1 MDGSSATARSFT
13 PRTAARPGA
22 SARVERARTGNS
34 EKAMTWYRFG
44 EWILRWRFMVLAVVG
59 ALTAFFGYFASQ
71 TQLVTSFGD
80 LLPQNH
86 PFIQVAHKYDQY
98 FGSVNNVTIMIEA
111 REGTIYNTKIIQKII
126 RMTNNMDLV
135 YGIQH
140 GSVRSIAT
148 ASYFRPL
155 AGGVILNTPILPNG
169 EIPKTAGDLDEL
181 KSNVHKNPGVVF
193 GNYIS
198 LDDRAAVV
206 EGSFLESRLDYRRIF
221 DEVRKIVVAPERDS
235 SVHIY
240 YGGQPVLYGWVYH
253 YTPEFLWIFV
263 ATVLAV
269 WILLYLY
276 FRDWRGALRPTL
288 SGVICAI
295 CGLGFIRLLGFGLDP
310 LVLVI
315 PFLITARAV
324 SHSVQMHDRYYEE
337 YYRLRDKEKAIL
349 SSFSELFV
357 PSLSGILADAFGVL
371 IILLVPV
378 LFLQKLA
385 ITASFWIAAIVV
397 SELILNPIVYFYLE
411 PPRIEVI
418 ERREHGAFKRMLQL
432 LARPMLERSGRTLT
446 FVVTLGV
453 IALCAFFWTGLKV
466 GDPSSESPILWPN
479 APYNRS
485 MAAIQSEFGAIERFV
500 VVAELSQRDAL
511 NDPRL
516 YHVMDEYERYIER
529 DPSVGRTF
537 SVADLLSN
545 GGSALREFQP
555 KWNVLPTT
563 IRGTGQLLGGLLAG
577 ASPLSTAY
585 IITPRRDATQMTV
598 YSRDREGENVQRIVL
613 RTQKF
618 FAEPAHQV
626 SGVSFSLA
634 AGIIG
639 ELAAANQEIID
650 NDLRLNILAFA
661 TIYIIVLI
669 TYRSFMAGLY
679 LLFPLA
685 LANAAINAY
694 MGAHDIGININT
706 LPVVTV
712 GVGFGID
719 YSIYIVSRIIEEL
732 AAGHDLRDST
742 YSALTTSGKAVA
754 FTALTL
760 VASVLFWYWSS
771 IRFDAEMGLLL
782 VVWMFVSML
791 GAMTILPVMIVT
803 FDPAFI
809 RREKERVAASKL
821 LDVEGHTVVASS

>member
-1 MDGSSATARSFT
+1 
-13 PRTAARPGA
+13 
-22 SARVERARTGNS
+22 
-34 EKAMTWYRFG
+34 MTWYRFG
-44 EWILRWRFMVLAVVG
+44 EWILRRRFIVLGVVG
-59 ALTAFFGYFASQ
+59 ALTAFFGYFAAQ
-71 TQLVTSFGD
+71 TQLVTSFGE

-98 FGSVNNVTIMIEA
+98 FGSVNNVTVMIEA
-111 REGTIYNTKIIQKII
+111 KEGTIYNRAIIGKIVQ
-126 RMTNNMDLV
+126 MTRDMDLV

-140 GSVRSIAT
+140 GSVRSIASS
-148 ASYFRPL
+148 SYFRPL
-155 AGGVILNTPILPNG
+155 AGGVILNTPVLPNG
-169 EIPKTAGDLDEL
+169 DIPKTAGEL
-181 KSNVHKNPGVVF
+181 EELESNVHKNPGVIF
-193 GNYIS
+193 GRFVS
-198 LDDRAAVV
+198 LDDKAAVI
-206 EGSFLESRLDYRRIF
+206 EGSFLETRLDYTRIF
-221 DEVRKIVVAPERDS
+221 DEIRKIVVAPERDA

-240 YGGQPVLYGWVYH
+240 YGGQPILYGWVYH

-269 WILLYLY
+269 WMLLYLY
-276 FRDWRGALRPTL
+276 FQDWRGALRPTI

-295 CGLGFIRLLGFGLDP
+295 WGLGFIRLLGFGLDP

-337 YYRLRDKEKAIL
+337 FYRLRDKERAIL

-357 PSLSGILADAFGVL
+357 PSLSGILTDAFGVL
-371 IILLVPV
+371 VILLVPV
-378 LFLQKLA
+378 LFLQRLA
-385 ITASFWIAAIVV
+385 ITASFWIAAIIV
-397 SELILNPIVYFYLE
+397 SELILNPIVYYYLD

-418 ERREHGAFKRMLQL
+418 ERREHGFFKRMLQSI
-432 LARPMLERSGRTLT
+432 ARPMLERSGRIAT
-446 FVVTLGV
+446 FAATIVV
-453 IALCAFFWTGLKV
+453 IALCAFFWSGLKV

-479 APYNRS
+479 SAYNRS
-485 MAAIQSEFGAIERFV
+485 MAAIQSEFGAIEQFV
-500 VVAELSQRDAL
+500 VVAELAKRDSL
-511 NDPRL
+511 NNPKL
-516 YHVMDEYERYIER
+516 YHVMDEYERYMER
-529 DPSVGRTF
+529 DPAVGRTF

-563 IRGTGQLLGGLLAG
+563 VRGTGQLLGGLLAG
-577 ASPLSTAY
+577 ASPDSTAY

-598 YSRDREGENVQRIVL
+598 YSKDREGENVQRIVL
-613 RTQKF
+613 RTQRF
-618 FAEPAHQV
+618 FDEPRHRV
-626 SGVSFSLA
+626 PGVTFSLA

-650 NDLRLNILAFA
+650 NDLLLNILAFA
-661 TIYIIVLI
+661 TIYIIILI

-694 MGAHDIGININT
+694 MGAHNIGININT

-719 YSIYIVSRIIEEL
+719 YSIYIVSRIIEGL
-732 AAGHDLRDST
+732 ALGWDLKGST
-742 YSALTTSGKAVA
+742 YTALITSGKAVA

-771 IRFDAEMGLLL
+771 IRFDAEMGMLLA
-782 VVWMFVSML
+782 VWMFVSML
-791 GAMTILPVMIVT
+791 GAMTILPVLIVT

-809 RREKERVAASKL
+809 RREKERVIASRRPDLKGRTLAAFS
-821 LDVEGHTVVASS
+821 

>member
-1 MDGSSATARSFT
+1 
-13 PRTAARPGA
+13 
-22 SARVERARTGNS
+22 
-34 EKAMTWYRFG
+34 MTWYRLG
-44 EWILRWRFMVLAVVG
+44 EWILRRRFVVLAIVG
-59 ALTAFFGYFASQ
+59 ALTAFFGYYASQ
-71 TQLVTSFGD
+71 TMLVTSFGE

-86 PFIQVAHKYDQY
+86 PFIKIAHKYDQY

-111 REGTIYNTKIIQKII
+111 KQGTIYNTEIVKKIVQ
-126 RMTNNMDLV
+126 MTRDMDLV

-140 GSVRSIAT
+140 GSVRSVAS

-155 AGGVILNTPILPNG
+155 AGGVILNTPILPGG
-169 EIPKTAGDLDEL
+169 EIPKTESELEEL
-181 KSNVHKNPGVVF
+181 KSNVHKNPGVIF
-193 GNYIS
+193 GRFVS
-198 LDDRAAVV
+198 LDDKAAVI

-221 DEVRKIVVAPERDS
+221 NEIYKIVVDPEKDP

-240 YGGQPVLYGWVYH
+240 VGGQPVLYGWVYH
-253 YTPEFLWIFV
+253 YTPQFFWIFV
-263 ATVLAV
+263 VTALAV

-276 FRDWRGALRPTL
+276 FQDWRGALRPTI

-295 CGLGFIRLLGFGLDP
+295 WGLGFIRLLGFGLDP

-357 PSLSGILADAFGVL
+357 PSLSGILTDAFGVL
-371 IILLVPV
+371 VILLVPV

-385 ITASFWIAAIVV
+385 ITASFWIAAIIV
-397 SELILNPIVYFYLE
+397 SELLLNPIVYYYLA
-411 PPRIEVI
+411 PPHIEVI
-418 ERREHGAFKRMLQL
+418 ERRERGWFKRLL
-432 LARPMLERSGRTLT
+432 TSLARPMLETPGRVGT
-446 FVVTLGV
+446 FVATAAV
-453 IALCAFFWTGLKV
+453 IALCAFFWSGLKV
-466 GDPSSESPILWPN
+466 GDPTSESPILWPN
-479 APYNRS
+479 SPYNKA
-485 MAAIQSEFGAIERFV
+485 MASIQSEFGAIEQFV
-500 VVAELSQRDAL
+500 VVAELAKRESL
-511 NDPRL
+511 NDPKL
-516 YHVMDEYERYIER
+516 YHVMDEYERYMEG
-529 DPSVGRTF
+529 DPAVGRTF

-545 GGSALREFQP
+545 GGSALQEFQP

-563 IRGTGQLLGGLLAG
+563 ARGTGQLLGALLAG

-585 IITPRRDATQMTV
+585 IITPRREATQMTV
-598 YSRDREGENVQRIVL
+598 YSKDREGENVQRIVL

-618 FAEPAHQV
+618 FAEPQHKV
-626 SGVSFSLA
+626 PGVNFALA

-650 NDLRLNILAFA
+650 NDLLLNVLAFA
-661 TIYIIVLI
+661 TIYIIILV

-732 AAGHDLRDST
+732 ALGYDLKVST
-742 YSALTTSGKAVA
+742 YTSLVTSGKAVA

-782 VVWMFVSML
+782 AVWMFVSML
-791 GAMTILPVMIVT
+791 GAMTILPVLIVT

-809 RREKERVAASKL
+809 RREKDRVIASRRPDLESRTVAAS
-821 LDVEGHTVVASS
+821 S

>member
-1 MDGSSATARSFT
+1 
-13 PRTAARPGA
+13 
-22 SARVERARTGNS
+22 
-34 EKAMTWYRFG
+34 MTWYRFG
-44 EWILRWRFMVLAVVG
+44 EWILRWRFIVLAVVG
-59 ALTAFFGYFASQ
+59 ALTAFFGYFAAQ

-86 PFIQVAHKYDQY
+86 PFIQVAHKYEQY

-111 REGTIYNTKIIQKII
+111 KEGTIYDAKIIKKIVD
-126 RMTNNMDLV
+126 MTNNMDLV

-140 GSVRSIAT
+140 GSVRSLT
-148 ASYFRPL
+148 TSSYLRPL
-155 AGGVILNTPILPNG
+155 AAGVILNTPVLPNG
-169 EIPKTAGDLDEL
+169 EIPKTQADLDEL
-181 KSNVHKNPGVVF
+181 ESNVHKNPGVIF
-193 GNYIS
+193 GRYVS
-198 LDDRAAVV
+198 LDDKAAVI
-206 EGSFLESRLDYRRIF
+206 EGSFLESRLDYTRIF
-221 DEVRKIVVAPERDS
+221 NEIRRVVVLPERDDT
-235 SVHIY
+235 VHIY
-240 YGGQPVLYGWVYH
+240 YGGQPILYGWVYH

-276 FRDWRGALRPTL
+276 FHDWRGALRPTI

-295 CGLGFIRLLGFGLDP
+295 WGLGFIRLLGYGLDP

-337 YYRLRDKEKAIL
+337 FYRLRDKEKAIL
-349 SSFSELFV
+349 SSFAELFV

-371 IILLVPV
+371 VILLVPV
-378 LFLQKLA
+378 LFLQRLA
-385 ITASFWIAAIVV
+385 VTASFWIAAIIV
-397 SELILNPIVYFYLE
+397 SELILNPIVYYYLD
-411 PPRIEVI
+411 PPHIDVI
-418 ERREHGAFKRMLQL
+418 EKREHGFFKRMLQSI
-432 LARPMLERSGRTLT
+432 AKPMLERTGRIVT
-446 FVVTLGV
+446 FVGTIAV

-466 GDPSSESPILWPN
+466 GDPSSESPILWPTS
-479 APYNRS
+479 PYNRS
-485 MAAIQSEFGAIERFV
+485 MAAIQEEFGAIEQFV
-500 VVAELSQRDAL
+500 VVAELAKRSSLD
-511 NDPRL
+511 DPKL
-516 YHVMDEYERYIER
+516 YHVMDEYERYMER
-529 DPSVGRTF
+529 DPAVGRTF

-545 GGSALREFQP
+545 GGSTLKEFYP

-563 IRGTGQLLGGLLAG
+563 ARGTGQLLGGLLAG
-577 ASPLSTAY
+577 TSPLAIAY

-598 YSRDREGENVQRIVL
+598 YTKDREGENIQRVVL
-613 RTQKF
+613 RTQRF
-618 FAEPAHQV
+618 FDEPQHQV
-626 SGVSFSLA
+626 QGVHFALA

-650 NDLRLNILAFA
+650 NDLLLNVLAFA
-661 TIYIIVLI
+661 TIYIILLA
-669 TYRSFMAGLY
+669 TYRSFMAGIY

-732 AAGHDLRDST
+732 AEGRELREST
-742 YSALTTSGKAVA
+742 YTALVTSGKAVA

-782 VVWMFVSML
+782 AVWMFVSML

-809 RREKERVAASKL
+809 RREKERVVASKL
-821 LDVEGHTVVASS
+821 LDIEGHTVAASS

>member
-1 MDGSSATARSFT
+1 
-13 PRTAARPGA
+13 
-22 SARVERARTGNS
+22 
-34 EKAMTWYRFG
+34 MTSYRFG
-44 EWILRWRFMVLAVVG
+44 QWILRWRFLVLGVVG
-59 ALTAFFGYFASQ
+59 ALTAFFGYYAAQ

-86 PFIQVAHKYDQY
+86 PFIQIAHKYDQY
-98 FGSVNNVTIMIEA
+98 FGSVNNVTIMVEA
-111 REGTIYNTKIIQKII
+111 REGTIYNADIIKKIVK
-126 RMTNNMDLV
+126 MTQDLDLV

-148 ASYFRPL
+148 SSYFRPL
-155 AGGVILNTPILPNG
+155 AGGVILNTPVLPNG
-169 EIPKTAGDLDEL
+169 DIPKTQSDLDEL
-181 KSNVHKNPGVVF
+181 ESNVHKNPGVIF
-193 GNYIS
+193 GRFVS
-198 LDDRAAVV
+198 LDDRAAVI
-206 EGSFLESRLDYRRIF
+206 EGSFLESRLDYTRIF
-221 DEVRKIVVAPERDS
+221 NEIRTIVVDPERDS
-235 SVHIY
+235 TVHIY
-240 YGGQPVLYGWVYH
+240 VGGQPILYGWVYH

-276 FRDWRGALRPTL
+276 FHDWRGALRPTI

-295 CGLGFIRLLGFGLDP
+295 WGLGFIRLLGFGLDP

-337 YYRLRDKEKAIL
+337 FYRLRDKEKAIL

-357 PSLSGILADAFGVL
+357 PSLSGILTDAFGVL
-371 IILLVPV
+371 VILLVPV

-385 ITASFWIAAIVV
+385 ISASFWIAAIIV
-397 SELILNPIVYFYLE
+397 SELILNPIVYYYLA
-411 PPRIEVI
+411 PPHIEVI
-418 ERREHGAFKRMLQL
+418 ERRERGFFKRMLVSI
-432 LARPMLERSGRTLT
+432 ATPMLERSGRIAT
-446 FVVTLGV
+446 FAATAAV
-453 IALCAFFWTGLKV
+453 IAMCAFFWTGLKV
-466 GDPSSESPILWPN
+466 GDPSSSSPILWPDS
-479 APYNRS
+479 AYNKS
-485 MAAIQSEFGAIERFV
+485 MAAIQSEFGAIEQFV
-500 VVAELSQRDAL
+500 VVAELAKRDSL
-511 NDPRL
+511 DDPKL
-516 YHVMDEYERYIER
+516 YHVMDEYERYMER
-529 DPSVGRTF
+529 DPAVGRTF

-563 IRGTGQLLGGLLAG
+563 PRGTGQLLGGLLAG

-585 IITPRRDATQMTV
+585 IITPRRDATQITV
-598 YSRDREGENVQRIVL
+598 YSKDREGENVQRIVE
-613 RTQKF
+613 RTKLF
-618 FAEPAHQV
+618 FDEPAHQV
-626 SGVSFSLA
+626 PGVTFSLA

-650 NDLRLNILAFA
+650 NDLLLNVLAFA
-661 TIYIIVLI
+661 TIYIIILI

-732 AAGHDLRDST
+732 AAGHDLKGST
-742 YSALTTSGKAVA
+742 YIALVTSGKAVA

-782 VVWMFVSML
+782 AVWMFVSML
-791 GAMTILPVMIVT
+791 GAMTILPVLIVT

-809 RREKERVAASKL
+809 RREKERVLESRRIDLEGRTVAAS
-821 LDVEGHTVVASS
+821 S

>member
-1 MDGSSATARSFT
+1 
-13 PRTAARPGA
+13 
-22 SARVERARTGNS
+22 
-34 EKAMTWYRFG
+34 MTWYRFG
-44 EWILRWRFMVLAVVG
+44 EWILRRRFLVLGVVG
-59 ALTAFFGYFASQ
+59 ALTVFFGYFALR
-71 TQLVTSFGD
+71 TQLVTSFGE
-80 LLPQNH
+80 LLPQDH

-98 FGSVNNVTIMIEA
+98 FGSVNNVTIMVEA
-111 REGTIYNTKIIQKII
+111 KQGTIYQTDIMEKIAK
-126 RMTNNMDLV
+126 MTRNMDLV
-135 YGIQH
+135 YGILH
-140 GSVRSIAT
+140 GSVRSVST

-169 EIPKTAGDLDEL
+169 EIPKTERDLEEL
-181 KSNVHKNPGVVF
+181 KSNVHKNPGVIF
-193 GNYIS
+193 GNFIS
-198 LDDRAAVV
+198 LDDKAAKI

-221 DEVRKIVVAPERDS
+221 NEIRKIVVDPEKSPNVR
-235 SVHIY
+235 IY
-240 YGGQPVLYGWVYH
+240 VGGQPILYGWVYN

-276 FRDWRGALRPTL
+276 FHDWRGALRPTI

-295 CGLGFIRLLGFGLDP
+295 WGLGFIRLLGFGLDP

-337 YYRLRDKEKAIL
+337 FYRLRDKEKAIL

-357 PSLSGILADAFGVL
+357 PSFSGIMTDAFGVL
-371 IILLVPV
+371 VILLVPV

-385 ITASFWIAAIVV
+385 ITASFWIAAIIV
-397 SELILNPIVYFYLE
+397 SELLLNPIVYYYLA
-411 PPRIEVI
+411 PPHIEVI
-418 ERREHGAFKRMLQL
+418 ERREHGIFKRMLQSI
-432 LARPMLERSGRTLT
+432 ARPMLEPGGR
-446 FVVTLGV
+446 VVTLISAVVV
-453 IALCAFFWTGLKV
+453 IAICAFFWTGLKV
-466 GDPSSESPILWPN
+466 GDPSSETPILWPN
-479 APYNRS
+479 SPYNRA
-485 MAAIQSEFGAIERFV
+485 MAAIQSEFGAIEQFV
-500 VVAELSQRDAL
+500 VVAELSKRDSL
-511 NDPRL
+511 NNPQL
-516 YHVMDEYERYIER
+516 YKVMDEYQRYMEG
-529 DPSVGRTF
+529 DPDVGRTF

-545 GGSALREFQP
+545 GGSAVREFQP

-563 IRGTGQLLGGLLAG
+563 ARGTGQLLQGLLAG

-598 YSRDREGENVQRIVL
+598 FCKNREGENVQRIVL
-613 RTQKF
+613 RTQRF
-618 FAEPAHQV
+618 FAEPKHQV
-626 SGVSFSLA
+626 PGVKFVLA

-650 NDLRLNILAFA
+650 NDVLLNVLAFA
-661 TIYIIVLI
+661 TIYLIVLL
-669 TYRSFMAGLY
+669 TYRSFMAGFY

-732 AAGHDLRDST
+732 ALGRSLVEST
-742 YSALTTSGKAVA
+742 YTALVTSGKAVA

-782 VVWMFVSML
+782 AVWMFVSML
-791 GAMTILPVMIVT
+791 GAMTILPVLIVT

-809 RREKERVAASKL
+809 HREKDRIIASRRPDLEQRTVAAS
-821 LDVEGHTVVASS
+821 S

>member
-1 MDGSSATARSFT
+1 
-13 PRTAARPGA
+13 
-22 SARVERARTGNS
+22 
-34 EKAMTWYRFG
+34 MTWYRFG
-44 EWILRWRFMVLAVVG
+44 EWILRWRFVVLAVVG
-59 ALTAFFGYFASQ
+59 VLTAFFGYFAAQ

-86 PFIQVAHKYDQY
+86 PFIQIAHKYDEY

-111 REGTIYNTKIIQKII
+111 KEGTIYNTEIIKKIVH
-126 RMTNNMDLV
+126 MTQNMDLV

-140 GSVRSIAT
+140 GSVRSLST
-148 ASYFRPL
+148 QSYFKPL
-155 AGGVILNTPILPNG
+155 AAGVILNTPILPKG
-169 EIPKTAGDLDEL
+169 EIPQTAQDLAEL
-181 KSNVHKNPGVVF
+181 ESNVHKNPGVVF
-193 GNYIS
+193 GQFVS
-198 LDDRAAVV
+198 LDDKAAVIT
-206 EGSFLESRLDYRRIF
+206 GSFLESRLDYKRIF
-221 DEVRKIVVAPERDS
+221 DEIRKIVVLPERDDT
-235 SVHIY
+235 VHIY

-276 FRDWRGALRPTL
+276 FHDWRGALRPTI

-295 CGLGFIRLLGFGLDP
+295 WGLGFIRLLGYGLDP

-337 YYRLRDKEKAIL
+337 FYRLRDKQKAIL
-349 SSFSELFV
+349 SSFAELFV

-371 IILLVPV
+371 VILLVPV
-378 LFLQKLA
+378 LFLQRLA
-385 ITASFWIAAIVV
+385 VTASFWIAAIIV
-397 SELILNPIVYFYLE
+397 SELILNPIVYYYLD
-411 PPRIEVI
+411 PPHIGVI
-418 ERREHGAFKRMLQL
+418 EKRENGIFKRMLQSI
-432 LARPMLERSGRTLT
+432 ARPMLERTGRIVT
-446 FVVTLGV
+446 FGGTIAV

-479 APYNRS
+479 SPYNRS
-485 MAAIQSEFGAIERFV
+485 MAAIQGEFGAIEQFV
-500 VVAELSQRDAL
+500 VVAELAKRNSLD
-511 NDPRL
+511 DPKL
-516 YHVMDEYERYIER
+516 YHVMDEYERYMER
-529 DPSVGRTF
+529 DPAVGRTF

-545 GGSALREFQP
+545 GGSALKEFYP

-563 IRGTGQLLGGLLAG
+563 ARGTGQLLGGLLAG

-598 YSRDREGENVQRIVL
+598 YTKDREGENVQRVVL
-613 RTQKF
+613 RTQRF
-618 FAEPAHQV
+618 FAEPQHQV
-626 SGVSFSLA
+626 PGVTFSLA

-639 ELAAANQEIID
+639 ELAAANQEIIN
-650 NDLRLNILAFA
+650 NDLLLNVLAFA
-661 TIYIIVLI
+661 TIYIILLA
-669 TYRSFMAGLY
+669 TYRSLMAGIY

-732 AAGHDLRDST
+732 ATGHDLKKST
-742 YSALTTSGKAVA
+742 YTSLVTSGKAVA

-771 IRFDAEMGLLL
+771 IRFDAEMGMLLA
-782 VVWMFVSML
+782 VWMFVSML
-791 GAMTILPVMIVT
+791 GAMTILPVLIVT
-803 FDPAFI
+803 FRPRFI
-809 RREKERVAASKL
+809 EKEKERVLATRRPDLAARQVS
-821 LDVEGHTVVASS
+821 AA

>member
-1 MDGSSATARSFT
+1 
-13 PRTAARPGA
+13 
-22 SARVERARTGNS
+22 
-34 EKAMTWYRFG
+34 MTWYRFG
-44 EWILRWRFMVLAVVG
+44 EWILRRRFIVLGVVG
-59 ALTAFFGYFASQ
+59 ALTAFFGYFAAQ
-71 TQLVTSFGD
+71 TQLVTSFGE

-98 FGSVNNVTIMIEA
+98 FGSVNNVTVMIEA
-111 REGTIYNTKIIQKII
+111 KEGTIYNRAIIGKIVQ
-126 RMTNNMDLV
+126 MTRDMDLV

-148 ASYFRPL
+148 SSYFRPL
-155 AGGVILNTPILPNG
+155 AGGVILNTPVLPNG
-169 EIPKTAGDLDEL
+169 DIPKTAGEL
-181 KSNVHKNPGVVF
+181 EELESNVHKNPGVIF
-193 GNYIS
+193 GRFVS
-198 LDDRAAVV
+198 LDDKAAVI
-206 EGSFLESRLDYRRIF
+206 EGSFLETRLDYTRIF
-221 DEVRKIVVAPERDS
+221 DEIRKIVVAPERDA

-240 YGGQPVLYGWVYH
+240 YGGQPILYGWVYH

-269 WILLYLY
+269 WMLLYLY
-276 FRDWRGALRPTL
+276 FQDWRGALRPTI

-295 CGLGFIRLLGFGLDP
+295 WGLGFIRLLGFGLDP

-337 YYRLRDKEKAIL
+337 FYRLRDKERAIL

-357 PSLSGILADAFGVL
+357 PSLSGILTDAFGVL
-371 IILLVPV
+371 VILLVPV
-378 LFLQKLA
+378 LFLQRLA
-385 ITASFWIAAIVV
+385 ITASFWIAAIIV
-397 SELILNPIVYFYLE
+397 SELILNPIVYYYLD

-418 ERREHGAFKRMLQL
+418 ERREHGFFKRMLQSI
-432 LARPMLERSGRTLT
+432 ARPMLERSGRIAT
-446 FVVTLGV
+446 FAATIVV
-453 IALCAFFWTGLKV
+453 IALCAFFWSGLKV

-479 APYNRS
+479 SAYNRS
-485 MAAIQSEFGAIERFV
+485 MAAIQSEFGAIEQFV
-500 VVAELSQRDAL
+500 VVAELAKRDSL
-511 NDPRL
+511 NNPKL
-516 YHVMDEYERYIER
+516 YHVMDEYERYMER
-529 DPSVGRTF
+529 DPAVGRTF

-563 IRGTGQLLGGLLAG
+563 VRGTGQLLGGLLAG
-577 ASPLSTAY
+577 ASPDSTAY

-598 YSRDREGENVQRIVL
+598 YSKDREGENVQRIVL
-613 RTQKF
+613 RTQRF
-618 FAEPAHQV
+618 FDEPRHRV
-626 SGVSFSLA
+626 PGVTFSLA

-650 NDLRLNILAFA
+650 NDLLLNILAFA
-661 TIYIIVLI
+661 TIYIIILI

-694 MGAHDIGININT
+694 MGAHNIGININT

-719 YSIYIVSRIIEEL
+719 YSIYIVSRIIEGL
-732 AAGHDLRDST
+732 ALGWDLKGST
-742 YSALTTSGKAVA
+742 YTALITSGKAVA

-771 IRFDAEMGLLL
+771 IRFDAEMGMLLA
-782 VVWMFVSML
+782 VWMFVSML
-791 GAMTILPVMIVT
+791 GAMTILPVLIVT

-809 RREKERVAASKL
+809 RREKERVIASRRPDLKGRTLAAFS
-821 LDVEGHTVVASS
+821 

>member
-1 MDGSSATARSFT
+1 
-13 PRTAARPGA
+13 
-22 SARVERARTGNS
+22 
-34 EKAMTWYRFG
+34 MTWYRFG
-44 EWILRWRFMVLAVVG
+44 EWILRRRFVVLAIVG
-59 ALTAFFGYFASQ
+59 VLTAFFGYYAAQ
-71 TQLVTSFGD
+71 TMLVTSFGE

-86 PFIQVAHKYDQY
+86 PFIKIAHKYDQY

-111 REGTIYNTKIIQKII
+111 KEGTIYNTEIIKKIVQ
-126 RMTNNMDLV
+126 MTRDMDLV

-140 GSVRSIAT
+140 GSVRSVAS

-169 EIPKTAGDLDEL
+169 DVPKTAGDLDEL
-181 KSNVHKNPGVVF
+181 KSNVHKNPGVIF
-193 GNYIS
+193 GRFVS
-198 LDDRAAVV
+198 LDDKAAVI
-206 EGSFLESRLDYRRIF
+206 EGSFLETRLDYRRIF
-221 DEVRKIVVAPERDS
+221 NEIYKIVVDPQRDP

-240 YGGQPVLYGWVYH
+240 VGGQPILYGWVYH
-253 YTPEFLWIFV
+253 YTPQFFWIFV
-263 ATVLAV
+263 VTVLAV

-276 FRDWRGALRPTL
+276 FHDWRGALRPTI

-295 CGLGFIRLLGFGLDP
+295 WGLGFIRLLGFGLDP

-357 PSLSGILADAFGVL
+357 PSLSGILTDAFGVL
-371 IILLVPV
+371 VILLVPV

-385 ITASFWIAAIVV
+385 ITASFWIAAIIV
-397 SELILNPIVYFYLE
+397 SELLLNPIVYYYLA
-411 PPRIEVI
+411 PPQIEVI
-418 ERREHGAFKRMLQL
+418 ERRERGFFKRL
-432 LARPMLERSGRTLT
+432 LMSSTKPMLERPGRIAT
-446 FVVTLGV
+446 FVATALV
-453 IALCAFFWTGLKV
+453 IALCAFFWSGLKV

-479 APYNRS
+479 SPYNRA
-485 MAAIQSEFGAIERFV
+485 MASIQSEFGAIEQFV
-500 VVAELSQRDAL
+500 VVAELAKRESL
-511 NDPRL
+511 NDPKL
-516 YHVMDEYERYIER
+516 YHVMDEYERYMEG
-529 DPSVGRTF
+529 DPAVGRTF

-563 IRGTGQLLGGLLAG
+563 SRGTGQLLGGLLAG

-598 YSRDREGENVQRIVL
+598 YSKDREGENVQRIVL

-618 FAEPAHQV
+618 FLEPQHQV
-626 SGVSFSLA
+626 PGVNFALA

-650 NDLRLNILAFA
+650 NDLLLNVLAFA
-661 TIYIIVLI
+661 TIYIIILI

-679 LLFPLA
+679 LLFPLV

-732 AAGHDLRDST
+732 ALGYDLKGST
-742 YSALTTSGKAVA
+742 YTALITSGKAVS

-782 VVWMFVSML
+782 AVWMFVSML
-791 GAMTILPVMIVT
+791 GAMTILPVLIVT
-803 FDPAFI
+803 FNPAFI
-809 RREKERVAASKL
+809 RREKDRVIASQRPDL
-821 LDVEGHTVVASS
+821 ESRTVVASS

>member
-1 MDGSSATARSFT
+1 
-13 PRTAARPGA
+13 
-22 SARVERARTGNS
+22 
-34 EKAMTWYRFG
+34 MTWYRFG
-44 EWILRWRFMVLAVVG
+44 EWILRRRFIVLGVVG
-59 ALTAFFGYFASQ
+59 ALTAFFGYFAAQ
-71 TQLVTSFGD
+71 TQLVTSFGE

-86 PFIQVAHKYDQY
+86 PFIQIAHKYDQY
-98 FGSVNNVTIMIEA
+98 FGSVNNVTVMIEA
-111 REGTIYNTKIIQKII
+111 KEGTIYNRAIIGKIVQ
-126 RMTNNMDLV
+126 MTRDMDLV

-140 GSVRSIAT
+140 GSVRSIASS
-148 ASYFRPL
+148 SYFRPL
-155 AGGVILNTPILPNG
+155 AGGVILNTPVLPNG
-169 EIPKTAGDLDEL
+169 DIPKTAGEL
-181 KSNVHKNPGVVF
+181 EELESNVHKNPGVIF
-193 GNYIS
+193 GRFVS
-198 LDDRAAVV
+198 LDDKAAVI
-206 EGSFLESRLDYRRIF
+206 EGSFLETRLDYTRIF
-221 DEVRKIVVAPERDS
+221 DEIRKIVVAPERDA

-240 YGGQPVLYGWVYH
+240 YGGQPILYGWVYH

-269 WILLYLY
+269 WMLLYLY
-276 FRDWRGALRPTL
+276 FQDWRGALRPTI

-295 CGLGFIRLLGFGLDP
+295 WGLGFIRLLGFGLDP

-337 YYRLRDKEKAIL
+337 FYRLRDKERAIL

-357 PSLSGILADAFGVL
+357 PSLSGILTDAFGVL
-371 IILLVPV
+371 VILLVPV
-378 LFLQKLA
+378 LFLQRLA
-385 ITASFWIAAIVV
+385 ITASFWIAAIIV
-397 SELILNPIVYFYLE
+397 SELILNPIVYYYLD

-418 ERREHGAFKRMLQL
+418 ERREHGFFKRMLQSI
-432 LARPMLERSGRTLT
+432 ARPMLERPGRIAT
-446 FVVTLGV
+446 FAATIVV
-453 IALCAFFWTGLKV
+453 IALCAFFWSGLKV

-479 APYNRS
+479 SAYNRS
-485 MAAIQSEFGAIERFV
+485 MAAIQSEFGAIEQFV
-500 VVAELSQRDAL
+500 VVAELAKRDSL
-511 NDPRL
+511 NNPKL
-516 YHVMDEYERYIER
+516 YHVMDEYERYMER

-563 IRGTGQLLGGLLAG
+563 VRGTGQLLGGLLAG
-577 ASPLSTAY
+577 ASPDSTAY

-598 YSRDREGENVQRIVL
+598 YSKDREGENVQRIVL
-613 RTQKF
+613 RTQRF
-618 FAEPAHQV
+618 FDEPRHRV
-626 SGVSFSLA
+626 PGVTFSLA

-650 NDLRLNILAFA
+650 NDLLLNILAFA
-661 TIYIIVLI
+661 TIYIIILI

-694 MGAHDIGININT
+694 MGAHNIGININT

-719 YSIYIVSRIIEEL
+719 YSIYIVSRIIEGL
-732 AAGHDLRDST
+732 ALGWDLKGST
-742 YSALTTSGKAVA
+742 YTALITSGKAVA

-771 IRFDAEMGLLL
+771 IRFDAEMGMLLA
-782 VVWMFVSML
+782 VWMFVSML
-791 GAMTILPVMIVT
+791 GAMTILPVLIVT

-809 RREKERVAASKL
+809 RREKERVIASRRPDLKGRTLAAFS
-821 LDVEGHTVVASS
+821 

>member
-1 MDGSSATARSFT
+1 
-13 PRTAARPGA
+13 
-22 SARVERARTGNS
+22 
-34 EKAMTWYRFG
+34 MTWYRFG
-44 EWILRWRFMVLAVVG
+44 EWILRWRFVVLAIVG
-59 ALTAFFGYFASQ
+59 ALTAFFGYYAAQ
-71 TQLVTSFGD
+71 TMLVTSFGE

-86 PFIQVAHKYDQY
+86 PFIQIAHKYDQY
-98 FGSVNNVTIMIEA
+98 FGSVNNVTIMVEA
-111 REGTIYNTKIIQKII
+111 KEGTIYNTEIIKKIVQ
-126 RMTNNMDLV
+126 MTRDMDLV

-140 GSVRSIAT
+140 GSVRSVAS

-169 EIPKTAGDLDEL
+169 EVPKTASDLDEL
-181 KSNVHKNPGVVF
+181 KSNVHKNPGVIF
-193 GNYIS
+193 GRFVS
-198 LDDRAAVV
+198 LDDKAAVI
-206 EGSFLESRLDYRRIF
+206 EGSFLETRLDYRRIF
-221 DEVRKIVVAPERDS
+221 NEIYKIVVDPQRDP

-240 YGGQPVLYGWVYH
+240 VGGQPILYGWVYH
-253 YTPEFLWIFV
+253 YTPQFFWIFV
-263 ATVLAV
+263 VTVLAV

-276 FRDWRGALRPTL
+276 FHDWRGALRPTI

-295 CGLGFIRLLGFGLDP
+295 WGLGFIRLLGFGLDP

-385 ITASFWIAAIVV
+385 ITASFWIAAIIV
-397 SELILNPIVYFYLE
+397 SELLLNPIVYYYLA
-411 PPRIEVI
+411 PPQIEVI
-418 ERREHGAFKRMLQL
+418 ERREHGFFKRL
-432 LARPMLERSGRTLT
+432 LMSSAKPMLERPGRIAT
-446 FVVTLGV
+446 FVATALV
-453 IALCAFFWTGLKV
+453 IALCAFFWSGLKV

-479 APYNRS
+479 SPYNRA
-485 MAAIQSEFGAIERFV
+485 MASIQSEFGAIEQFV
-500 VVAELSQRDAL
+500 VVAELAKRESL
-511 NDPRL
+511 NDPKL
-516 YHVMDEYERYIER
+516 YHVMDEYERYMEG
-529 DPSVGRTF
+529 DPAVGRTF

-563 IRGTGQLLGGLLAG
+563 SRGTGQLLGGLLAG

-598 YSRDREGENVQRIVL
+598 YSKDREGENVQRIVL

-618 FAEPAHQV
+618 FLEAQHQV
-626 SGVSFSLA
+626 PGVNFALA

-650 NDLRLNILAFA
+650 NDLLLNVLAFA
-661 TIYIIVLI
+661 TIYIIILV

-679 LLFPLA
+679 LLFPLV

-732 AAGHDLRDST
+732 ALGYDLKGST
-742 YSALTTSGKAVA
+742 YTALITSGKAVS

-782 VVWMFVSML
+782 AVWMFVSML
-791 GAMTILPVMIVT
+791 GAMTILPVLIVT
-803 FDPAFI
+803 FNPAFI
-809 RREKERVAASKL
+809 RREKDRVIASQRPDL
-821 LDVEGHTVVASS
+821 ESRTVVASS

>member
-1 MDGSSATARSFT
+1 MI
-13 PRTAARPGA
+13 
-22 SARVERARTGNS
+22 
-34 EKAMTWYRFG
+34 WYRFG
-44 EWILRWRFMVLAVVG
+44 EWILRRRFWVLAAVG
-59 ALTAFFGYFASQ
+59 ALTAFFGYFALQ
-71 TQLVTSFGD
+71 TQLVTSFGE

-86 PFIQVAHKYDQY
+86 PFIKVAHQYDQY
-98 FGSVNNVTIMIEA
+98 FGSVNNVTIMVEA
-111 REGTIYNTKIIQKII
+111 REGTIYKTDIIKKIVQ
-126 RMTNNMDLV
+126 MTLDMDLV

-140 GSVRSIAT
+140 GSVRSVST

-169 EIPKTAGDLDEL
+169 EIPKNERELEEL
-181 KSNVHKNPGVVF
+181 KSNVHKNPGVIF
-193 GNYIS
+193 GRFIS
-198 LDDRAAVV
+198 LDDRAAVI
-206 EGSFLESRLDYRRIF
+206 EGSFLETRLDYTRIF
-221 DEVRKIVVAPERDS
+221 DEIRRIVVDPQRDN

-240 YGGQPVLYGWVYH
+240 IGGQPILYGWVYH

-276 FRDWRGALRPTL
+276 FHDWRGALRPTI

-295 CGLGFIRLLGFGLDP
+295 WGLGFIRLLGFGLDP

-337 YYRLRDKEKAIL
+337 FYRLRDQEKAIL

-357 PSLSGILADAFGVL
+357 PSLSGILTDAFGVL
-371 IILLVPV
+371 VILLVPV

-385 ITASFWIAAIVV
+385 ITASFWIAAIIV
-397 SELILNPIVYFYLE
+397 SELLLNPIVYYYLE

-418 ERREHGAFKRMLQL
+418 ERRERGFFKRL
-432 LARPMLERSGRTLT
+432 LISIARPMLEHRGRI
-446 FVVTLGV
+446 VTLAGTGVV
-453 IALCAFFWTGLKV
+453 IAVCAIFLNGLKV
-466 GDPSSESPILWPN
+466 GDPSSTSPILWPN
-479 APYNRS
+479 SPYNRA
-485 MAAIQSEFGAIERFV
+485 MAAIQSEFGAIEQFV
-500 VVAELSQRDAL
+500 VVAELSKRDSL
-511 NDPRL
+511 NDPKL
-516 YHVMDEYERYIER
+516 YHVMDEYERYMER

-537 SVADLLSN
+537 SVADFLSN

-563 IRGTGQLLGGLLAG
+563 ARSTGQLLGGIFAG

-598 YSRDREGENVQRIVL
+598 YCKNREGENVQRIVL

-618 FAEPAHQV
+618 FAEPAHEV
-626 SGVSFSLA
+626 SGVKFVLA

-650 NDLRLNILAFA
+650 NDLLLNVLAFA

-685 LANAAINAY
+685 LANVAINAY

-732 AAGHDLRDST
+732 ALGRELKEST
-742 YSALTTSGKAVA
+742 YAALITSGKAVA

-782 VVWMFVSML
+782 AVWMFVSML
-791 GAMTILPVMIVT
+791 GAMTILPVLIVT
-803 FDPAFI
+803 IDPAFI
-809 RREKERVAASKL
+809 HREKERIIASRRPDLEQRTVAAS
-821 LDVEGHTVVASS
+821 S

>member
-1 MDGSSATARSFT
+1 
-13 PRTAARPGA
+13 
-22 SARVERARTGNS
+22 
-34 EKAMTWYRFG
+34 MTWYRFG
-44 EWILRWRFMVLAVVG
+44 EWILRWRFLVLAIVG
-59 ALTAFFGYFASQ
+59 ALTAFFGYFAAQ

-86 PFIQVAHKYDQY
+86 PFIQIAHKYDQY

-111 REGTIYNTKIIQKII
+111 KEGTIYTPAIIKKIVN
-126 RMTNNMDLV
+126 MTNNMDLV

-140 GSVRSIAT
+140 GSVRSIVT
-148 ASYFRPL
+148 SSYFRPL
-155 AGGVILNTPILPNG
+155 AGGVIVNTPVMPNG
-169 EIPKTAGDLDEL
+169 EIPRTQADLDEL
-181 KSNVHKNPGVVF
+181 ESNVHKNPGVIF
-193 GNYIS
+193 GRFVS
-198 LDDRAAVV
+198 LDDRAAVI
-206 EGSFLESRLDYRRIF
+206 EGSFLESRLDYTRIF
-221 DEVRKIVVAPERDS
+221 DEIRKIVVMPERDAT
-235 SVHIY
+235 VHIY
-240 YGGQPVLYGWVYH
+240 YGGQPILYGWVYH

-269 WILLYLY
+269 WILLYVY
-276 FRDWRGALRPTL
+276 FRDWRGALRPTI

-295 CGLGFIRLLGFGLDP
+295 WGLGFIRLLGFGLDP

-337 YYRLRDKEKAIL
+337 FYRLRDKEKAIL

-357 PSLSGILADAFGVL
+357 PSLSGILTDAFGVL
-371 IILLVPV
+371 VILLVPV
-378 LFLQKLA
+378 VFLQKLA
-385 ITASFWIAAIVV
+385 ITASFWIAAIIV
-397 SELILNPIVYFYLE
+397 SELILNPIVYYYLD
-411 PPRIEVI
+411 PPHIDVI
-418 ERREHGAFKRMLQL
+418 ERRERGFFKRMLVSI
-432 LARPMLERSGRTLT
+432 ARPMLERSGRIAT
-446 FVVTLGV
+446 FAATAAV
-453 IALCAFFWTGLKV
+453 IAMCAFFWTGLKV
-466 GDPSSESPILWPN
+466 GDPSSSSPILWPKS
-479 APYNRS
+479 AYNKS
-485 MAAIQSEFGAIERFV
+485 MAAIQEEFGAIEQFV
-500 VVAELSQRDAL
+500 VVAELSKRDSL
-511 NDPRL
+511 NDPKL
-516 YHVMDEYERYIER
+516 YHVMDEYERYMER
-529 DPSVGRTF
+529 DPAVGRTF

-563 IRGTGQLLGGLLAG
+563 ARGTGQLLGGLLAG

-585 IITPRRDATQMTV
+585 IITPRRDATQITV
-598 YSRDREGENVQRIVL
+598 YTKDREGENVQRVVL
-613 RTQKF
+613 RTQRF
-618 FAEPAHQV
+618 FAEPDHHV
-626 SGVSFSLA
+626 PGVTFSLA

-650 NDLRLNILAFA
+650 NDLLLNVLAFA
-661 TIYIIVLI
+661 TIYIIILI
-669 TYRSFMAGLY
+669 TYRSFMAGFY

-732 AAGHDLRDST
+732 AAGHDIKEST
-742 YSALTTSGKAVA
+742 YAALITSGKAVA

-771 IRFDAEMGLLL
+771 IRFDAEMGMLLA
-782 VVWMFVSML
+782 VWMFVSML
-791 GAMTILPVMIVT
+791 GAMTILPVLIVT

-809 RREKERVAASKL
+809 HREKERVIASKRPDLESGTAAASF
-821 LDVEGHTVVASS
+821 